1 MDHTGDEI
9 EFETVELTSDTEL
22 VDGEIAIEAELVD
35 DDDEVEDE
43 QVELRL
49 DVADDEYEHEAT
61 LAADEDAAED
71 SEGDDSEADD
81 VEAGPVDAE
90 AVAHAAV
97 DAADEQRAGAR
108 YRHPAAAAALAKR
121 VAMDRS
127 ARIAV
132 GSLVLVAFLFLFVF
146 PTRSYVAQQ
155 RQVND
160 ARHSVQV
167 LREQNAKLAR
177 EAQRLQTDREIEKLA
192 RSQFNMVFEGEEAY
206 NVVPPNGSPTTTT
219 EP

>member
-1 MDHTGDEI
+1 MSMDHTGETGDEI
-9 EFETVELTSDTEL
+9 EIEAVELGTEIEP
-22 VDGEIAIEAELVD
+22 VDDEIAIEAELVD
-35 DDDEVEDE
+35 DDDDEDAEVDEVEDV
-43 QVELRL
+43 QV
-49 DVADDEYEHEAT
+49 
-61 LAADEDAAED
+61 D
-71 SEGDDSEADD
+71 SEPTVAVGDDD
-81 VEAGPVDAE
+81 VENFDDDEEESELVDSG
-90 AVAHAAV
+90 VHASDDAV
-97 DAADEQRAGAR
+97 DDQRVGAR